1 MGEKRGLTLI
11 PECWSQMR
19 QNINPDRNL
28 DKGHASVPTAIF
40 FFLLF
45 LIIFRL
51 KLFPD
56 KKIKQEFNR
65 FEIRPMKLLLSAQ
78 TWTTSL
84 LPTPLALNRVFFFL
98 IITWNL
104 VTQPLRVLGC
114 ERLYPVFS
122 FACFITRSRPQCDAG
137 TRHRVGGAGSAWSA
151 RALGVKPRPE
161 VSARPRSSANS
172 GELTFISVRPLFR
185 LLSRRAAGGFSR
197 SKTSG

>member
-28 DKGHASVPTAIF
+28 DKGHASVPTAI

-84 LPTPLALNRVFFFL
+84 LPTPLALNRVFFFFNYHMEPCYSAAQGSRVWEAVSCLL
-98 IITWNL
+98 IRMLHHSLPSPVWRRH
-104 VTQPLRVLGC
+104 PAPSRWR
-114 ERLYPVFS
+114 RLCV
-122 FACFITRSRPQCDAG
+122 
-137 TRHRVGGAGSAWSA
+137 VGESPGREASA
-151 RALGVKPRPE
+151 RSLCSAEVLCELGRVNIHLC
-161 VSARPRSSANS
+161 VSVVP
-172 GELTFISVRPLFR
+172 FIKSEGCGWLFP
-185 LLSRRAAGGFSR
+185 F
-197 SKTSG
+197 

>member
-28 DKGHASVPTAIF
+28 DKGHASVPTVI

-122 FACFITRSRPQCDAG
+122 FACFITRSRPQC
-137 TRHRVGGAGSAWSA
+137 GAGSAWSA